1 MEEGTAVGK
10 KDEWLEK
17 ARHAYH
23 QSTEFWTNNLKNRVE
38 NNLRHFQSKHHLGS
52 KYLNTNY
59 NYRSRV
65 FRPKTRSS
73 TRNKEAAASAAFF
86 SNQDVVSVST
96 EQPESPE
103 HVAGADL
110 AQQIMQYRLTKTVP
124 WFPTCLG
131 AYQDAQVVGV
141 CVSYQDWDY
150 EERIDEYE
158 EYDVDEAGEP
168 IINGE
173 TGEIDKIT
181 TKKPVVITD
190 GPMIELIPLE
200 QLRISPG
207 AKWIDPI
214 NTSPYL
220 IHIMP
225 MYVIDVREK
234 MRVADSK
241 MGEPK
246 WKSLT
251 DAEISSATKQTYDTT
266 KSEREDH
273 REDSGETAESVVLKD
288 FEIVWV
294 HRNLMKKG
302 GQDYVFY
309 TLGTEYML
317 TQPQPIEEAY
327 PHLKSGER
335 PYVMGYSI
343 IETHKNYPAGDVEI
357 GTPIQKELNEVI
369 NQRLDNVKF
378 VLNKGWFV
386 QPGSMVDLKSLR
398 RNVPGGI
405 TMAESQSAVWPKEF
419 SDVTSSAFQEQD
431 RLNADFDEV
440 VGNFSS
446 GSVQTNRK
454 MNETVGGMQM
464 LRGNANALMEY
475 GIRTFS
481 ETWAEPVLRQ
491 ILGLI
496 QQYETDEVILA
507 LCADKAGLFQKY
519 GQDIQLDKLL
529 ENRLTLTVN
538 VGMGATDPLMKVQHF
553 MMVMN
558 GIKEIATEAP
568 PGLNLPEVVKEMM
581 GRVGYKDGSR
591 FWQFDQGADPDK
603 AKMVQA
609 IQQLQ
614 GIIGEMQ
621 KKAGDETADRMTK
634 LLMVKTKEEGL
645 DRRLAETN
653 KVEIMKKAMDLRNPV
668 PGERPQAGE

>member
-1 MEEGTAVGK
+1 MEAGREVGK
-10 KDEWLEK
+10 KDEWLDK
-17 ARHAYH
+17 AKFAYQ
-23 QSTEFWTNNLKNRVE
+23 QSTEFWTNNLKKRVE
-38 NNLRHFQSKHHLGS
+38 NNLRHFQSLHQLGS

-59 NYRSRV
+59 AYRSRV
-65 FRPKTRSS
+65 FRPKTRASV
-73 TRNKEAAASAAFF
+73 RNKEAAASAAFF

-96 EQPESPE
+96 EHPESAE
-103 HVAGADL
+103 HVASADL
-110 AQQIMQYRLTKTVP
+110 AQQVMQYRLTKSVP
-124 WFPTCLG
+124 WFATCIG

-141 CVSYQDWDY
+141 CVSYQSWEY
-150 EERIDEYE
+150 EEREDEYE
-158 EYDVDEAGEP
+158 ESDPNIIDEETGEP
-168 IINGE
+168 IKRIVKE
-173 TGEIDKIT
+173 TVVVKDG
-181 TKKPVVITD
+181 PVVD
-190 GPMIELIPLE
+190 LFPLE
-200 QLRISPG
+200 QLRLHPG

-220 IHIMP
+220 IHVMP
-225 MYVIDVREK
+225 MFVSDVKEK
-234 MRVADSK
+234 MRASDPK
-241 MGEPK
+241 TMEPK
-246 WKSLT
+246 WKKLS
-251 DAEISSATKQTYDTT
+251 DEEISSATKGENDST
-266 KSEREDH
+266 KAAREDN
-273 REDSGETAESVVLKD
+273 REDSSKETESPVLKGY
-288 FEIVWV
+288 EIVFV
-294 HRNLMKKG
+294 HRNLMMKD
-302 GQDYVFY
+302 GQDYEFY

-317 TQPQPIEEAY
+317 TDPQPIEEAY

-335 PYVMGYSI
+335 PYVMGFSI
-343 IETHKNYPAGDVEI
+343 IETHKNYPAGDTELGAPV
-357 GTPIQKELNEVI
+357 QKELNEVI

-386 QPGSMVDLKSLR
+386 QPGAMVDIKSLR

-405 TMAESQSAVWPKEF
+405 TMADSQDSVWPKEM

-464 LRGNANALMEY
+464 IRGNANALMEY

-481 ETWAEPVLRQ
+481 ETWVEPVLRQ
-491 ILGLI
+491 LLGLI

-507 LCADKAGLFQKY
+507 LSADKAGLFQKY

-568 PGLNLPEVVKEMM
+568 PGLNLMEVTKEMM

-591 FWQFDQGADPDK
+591 FWQFDQGADPEK
-603 AKMVQA
+603 QKMVQA

-614 GIIGEMQ
+614 AMIGDLQ
-621 KKAGDETADRMTK
+621 KKMGDETADRMTK

-645 DRRLAETN
+645 DRRQGEEN
-653 KVEIMKKAMDLRNPV
+653 KVRIMEKMIDLKNPV
-668 PGERPQAGE
+668 PGERSQAGK